1 MFVNFTLINIA
12 KILGLV
18 FLLLGMVWLSDSVLK
33 QGSISDIKIKI
44 SGQAKGRFISKND
57 VLNILTDNGKDPL
70 IGAKFRIVDFL
81 ALEKK
86 VQNNRLVATCE
97 ISRNFGGNL
106 LVEITERYPI
116 ARIVALDNIGGNF
129 NGLYVDQKGN
139 FFPLSSQYTERV
151 LLLTGQ
157 YLVGKK
163 GLFLDQDQNI
173 LAFLNRIEDNQFWK
187 TNITSIDIDKNQNI
201 NFLPLLGDFKV
212 EFGQPNP
219 EEIDFKLEKLKIF
232 YQKIEPY
239 KFEKYKK
246 VAVNYKNQIVCQF
259 KNASMAD
266 SLIQK

>member
-12 KILGLV
+12 KVLGLL

-44 SGQAKGRFISKND
+44 SGQAKGRFISKKD
-57 VLNILTDNGKDPL
+57 ILNILTDNGKNPL

-81 ALEKK
+81 TLEKK
-86 VQNNRLVATCE
+86 VQSNKRVASCE
-97 ISRNFGGNL
+97 ISRNFGGNI
-106 LVEITERYPI
+106 LVEIKERYPI
-116 ARIVALDNIGGNF
+116 ARIVAINNSEGNF
-129 NGLYVDQKGN
+129 NGLYVDHKGR
-139 FFPLSSQYTERV
+139 FFPLSTQYSERV

-163 GLFLDQDQNI
+163 GLFLKQDQNI
-173 LAFLNRIEDNQFWK
+173 MAFLNKIEDNEFWK

-201 NFLPLLGDFKV
+201 NFLPLLGDFVV
-212 EFGQPNP
+212 EFGQPKP
-219 EEIDFKLEKLKIF
+219 EEVDFKLEKLKIF

-239 KFEKYKK
+239 RFEKYKK

-259 KNASMAD
+259 KNASVAD
-266 SLIQK
+266 SLIQQ